1 MKSTSLAIAFSIAAL
16 CANAQDSKPES
27 IKELLELTGSAT
39 VGIQVMSNLFDEFEK
54 QFTDV
59 PAEYWKNFRSK
70 MNAGDLVNLIIPIY
84 EKYYTEED
92 VQGLIKFYNTPV
104 GKKVIATLPQV
115 TAESMEAGQQWGE
128 SIAKQVLDDMK
139 EKGYYK
145 EN

>member
-1 MKSTSLAIAFSIAAL
+1 
-16 CANAQDSKPES
+16 
-27 IKELLELTGSAT
+27 
-39 VGIQVMSNLFDEFEK
+39 
-54 QFTDV
+54 
-59 PAEYWKNFRSK
+59 

-104 GKKVIATLPQV
+104 GEKVIASLPQV

-145 EN
+145 GN